1 MPGRP
6 QAALTWNCH
15 LHTESVRVPG
25 PTSLIFRNAAMRAFL
40 GSAERRHSGGATSP
54 VSVSSGAPGCVF
66 FNGLNAIGY
75 AKQTSIRSGDHCS
88 SLEGCWERV
97 QFLCQRGV
105 CPRGSGEPRSRF
117 LSPRV

>member
-1 MPGRP
+1 
-6 QAALTWNCH
+6 
-15 LHTESVRVPG
+15 
-25 PTSLIFRNAAMRAFL
+25 MRAFL

-66 FNGLNAIGY
+66 FNGVNAIGY

-97 QFLCQRGV
+97 QCSVSAWGLSQGV
-105 CPRGSGEPRSRF
+105 GASRDQGF
-117 LSPRV
+117 FHLGCDITCL